1 MIKIAGGFFIGCMMT
16 AVTVAW
22 AESVKDN
29 PCMHDG
35 SGCVTIIQPHN
46 LPTAAFDQLGVV
58 MAARSQKGK
67 AVTIQ
72 ADEDG
77 YVICSPHSK

>member
-1 MIKIAGGFFIGCMMT
+1 MIKIASGFFIGCMMT
-16 AVTVAW
+16 AITAGW

-35 SGCVTIIQPHN
+35 SGCVTVVQPDN
-46 LPTAAFDQLGVV
+46 LPMGLFDQLGVV
-58 MAARSQKGK
+58 MAARSQQGK

-77 YVICSPHSK
+77 YVICSPKSK